1 MRGERCASQACRPS
15 GGSLERMQGLGL
27 LHSDAAADDVVLR
40 KRVMDFTKRFA
51 TTMGVDIVLEL

>member
-1 MRGERCASQACRPS
+1 
-15 GGSLERMQGLGL
+15 MQGLAL
-27 LHSDAAADDVVLR
+27 LRSDAAADDVVLR